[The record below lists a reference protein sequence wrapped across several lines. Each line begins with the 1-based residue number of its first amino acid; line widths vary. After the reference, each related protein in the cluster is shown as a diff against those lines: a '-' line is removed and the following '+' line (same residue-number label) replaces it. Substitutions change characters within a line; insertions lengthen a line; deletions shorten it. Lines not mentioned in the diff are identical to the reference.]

1 MTKKKHNILGEK
13 LKDVLNQYCFQYKT
27 KGGDAID
34 KVTGKTDENFISDGF
49 ADEKTYTKLKEPKV
63 LFIGKEPHH
72 FTEGKSPIICE
83 QSDFE
88 NFEDWAYKPFY
99 QNLMFY
105 YYAIKKSLL
114 SQDNQ
119 NDFRFTFESN
129 LIENSK
135 KVEDQ
140 KKLFRELAFINIKKW
155 DTNDSTSRDT
165 TIKQYAA
172 EYKEPLRKQIK
183 AIDPDIIFLCGT
195 DIAFREIFEE
205 KEINLENDNDEV
217 FNNLSYLDDK
227 NKWFYFVKFN
237 NKTQL
242 VINYYHPS
250 LRAKIAGW
258 IHLLAVQNIMRN
270 AITYM
275 KAHEGDKDFKD
286 LLKRLTKSK

>member
-1 MTKKKHNILGEK
+1 MLLPT
-13 LKDVLNQYCFQYKT
+13 
-27 KGGDAID
+27 
-34 KVTGKTDENFISDGF
+34 
-49 ADEKTYTKLKEPKV
+49 
-63 LFIGKEPHH
+63 
-72 FTEGKSPIICE
+72 
-83 QSDFE
+83 
-88 NFEDWAYKPFY
+88 
-99 QNLMFY
+99 LMHE
-105 YYAIKKSLL
+105 AS
-114 SQDNQ
+114 
-119 NDFRFTFESN
+119 
-129 LIENSK
+129 
-135 KVEDQ
+135 
-140 KKLFRELAFINIKKW
+140 KKW
-155 DTNDSTSRDT
+155 DTNDSSSNDCV
-165 TIKQYAA
+165 IWQYAKA
-172 EYKEPLRKQIK
+172 YKVPLREQIE

>member
-1 MTKKKHNILGEK
+1 MKKKEHNILGEK
-13 LKDVLNQYCFQYKT
+13 LKDVLKQYCFQYQT
-27 KGGDAID
+27 NGVAVD

-49 ADEKTYTKLKEPKV
+49 ADEKTYADLKGPKV

-72 FTEGKSPIICE
+72 LKEGQSSIICE
-83 QSDFE
+83 QSNFE
-88 NFEDWAYKPFY
+88 KFEDWAYKPFY

-105 YYAIKKSLL
+105 FDAIQKSLL

-155 DTNDSTSRDT
+155 DTNDSSSNDCV
-165 TIKQYAA
+165 IWQYAKA
-172 EYKEPLRKQIK
+172 YKVPLREQIE

-275 KAHEGDKDFKD
+275 EAHEDFKD

>member
-1 MTKKKHNILGEK
+1 MTKKEHIIPEGILRK
-13 LKDVLNQYCFQYKT
+13 SLKDYCDHDCNSKEINEVTKT
-27 KGGDAID
+27 AP
-34 KVTGKTDENFISDGF
+34 FICDGF
-49 ADEKTYTKLKEPKV
+49 ANEETYTSLEGPKV
-63 LFIGKEPHH
+63 LFIGKEPHG

-88 NFEDWAYKPFY
+88 NFEDWAYKHFY

-155 DTNDSTSRDT
+155 DTNDSSSNDCV
-165 TIKQYAA
+165 IWQYAKA
-172 EYKEPLRKQIK
+172 YKVPLREQIE

-286 LLKRLTKSK
+286 LLKRLTNSK

>member
-1 MTKKKHNILGEK
+1 MF
-13 LKDVLNQYCFQYKT
+13 YF
-27 KGGDAID
+27 DAI
-34 KVTGKTDENFISDGF
+34 
-49 ADEKTYTKLKEPKV
+49 
-63 LFIGKEPHH
+63 
-72 FTEGKSPIICE
+72 
-83 QSDFE
+83 Q
-88 NFEDWAYKPFY
+88 
-99 QNLMFY
+99 
-105 YYAIKKSLL
+105 KSLL

-155 DTNDSTSRDT
+155 DTNDSSSNDCV
-165 TIKQYAA
+165 IWQYAKA
-172 EYKEPLRKQIK
+172 YKVPLREQIE